1 MRYFTRE
8 WYEGIQEDAMIS
20 AVRGDHRAAA
30 FSEEFFQ
37 SLYTRK
43 QREWLE
49 EMQEMKAAI
58 FDENWPEEF
67 LASPMMFSSPEGYAR
82 EREKYLLDRAA
93 AWEEWEAEAFEEE
106 ANADFADWYQDELH
120 HIEED
125 YPKEILDGVADVRV
139 LALGVASPE
148 IKKRIARHLKEQ
160 ERREQAPFRSYAR
173 HKTELLKKYPG
184 SFIEAFGFHDAVVKR
199 VEQCGREL
207 VLDLMRDYEDAER
220 VRLRFLDCEIVRMD
234 DGLEGADWLYEE
246 IYEGASGGWEIHVLF
261 FDCDACE
268 DDPLGELILRAADV
282 VIESE

>member
-1 MRYFTRE
+1 M
-8 WYEGIQEDAMIS
+8 
-20 AVRGDHRAAA
+20 
-30 FSEEFFQ
+30 
-37 SLYTRK
+37 L
-43 QREWLE
+43 
-49 EMQEMKAAI
+49 
-58 FDENWPEEF
+58 
-67 LASPMMFSSPEGYAR
+67 

-148 IKKRIARHLKEQ
+148 IKKRIDRFVQEM

-184 SFIEAFGFHDAVVKR
+184 SFIEAFGFHDAVVER

>member
-37 SLYTRK
+37 SLYARK
-43 QREWLE
+43 QREWLASAQDRAMETFGE
-49 EMQEMKAAI
+49 E
-58 FDENWPEEF
+58 WPEEF
-67 LASPMMFSSPEGYAR
+67 QASPMMFSSPEVYAR
-82 EREKYLLDRAA
+82 EREEYLLERAV
-93 AWEEWEAEAFEEE
+93 AWKEIEAESFKED

-184 SFIEAFGFHDAVVKR
+184 SFIEAFGFHDAVVER
-199 VEQCGREL
+199 VEQYGREL
-207 VLDLMRDYEDAER
+207 VLDLMRDYEDAEP
-220 VRLRFLDCEIVRMD
+220 VRLRFLDCEIERMD
-234 DGLEGADWLYEE
+234 GGLEGADWLYEE
-246 IYEGASGGWEIHVLF
+246 IYEGESGGWEIHVLF
-261 FDCDACE
+261 FD
-268 DDPLGELILRAADV
+268 
-282 VIESE
+282 

>member
-20 AVRGDHRAAA
+20 AVRGDRRAAT

-43 QREWLE
+43 QREWLASAQDRAMETFGE
-49 EMQEMKAAI
+49 E
-58 FDENWPEEF
+58 WPEEF
-67 LASPMMFSSPEGYAR
+67 QASPEMYRSPKAYKKAR
-82 EREKYLLDRAA
+82 QEYLRVRNKVLKGIRKDVNEAA
-93 AWEEWEAEAFEEE
+93 LK
-106 ANADFADWYQDELH
+106 ADFADWYQDELH
-120 HIEED
+120 HIRED

-148 IKKRIARHLKEQ
+148 IKKRIDRFVQ
-160 ERREQAPFRSYAR
+160 EMEERNQAPFRSYAR
-173 HKTELLKKYPG
+173 HKKELLRKYPG
-184 SFIEAFGFHDAVVKR
+184 SFIEAFGFHDAVVER
-199 VEQCGREL
+199 MEQRGREL

>member
-20 AVRGDHRAAA
+20 EVRGDRRAAA
-30 FSEEFFQ
+30 FSEELFQ
-37 SLYTRK
+37 SLYDQKR
-43 QREWLE
+43 REWLE

-58 FDENWPEEF
+58 FDENCPEEF
-67 LASPMMFSSPEGYAR
+67 PASPMMFSSPEVYAR
-82 EREKYLLDRAA
+82 EREEYLMERAV
-93 AWEEWEAEAFEEE
+93 AWKEIEAESFEED

-120 HIEED
+120 HIRED

-148 IKKRIARHLKEQ
+148 IKKRIDRFVQEM

-173 HKTELLKKYPG
+173 HKKELLRKYPG